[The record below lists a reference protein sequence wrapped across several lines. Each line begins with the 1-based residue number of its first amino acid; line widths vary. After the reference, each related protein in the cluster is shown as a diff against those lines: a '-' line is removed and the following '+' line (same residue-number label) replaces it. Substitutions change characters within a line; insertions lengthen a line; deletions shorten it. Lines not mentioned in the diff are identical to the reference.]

1 MRFSE
6 VQQKEIIEAES
17 GKFIGY
23 IIDAEVNEK
32 TGRIVSFQVAAPSK
46 KFLSFLQNDEII
58 RKILVEDILVI
69 GKDVI
74 LVRRISE

>member
-1 MRFSE
+1 MRFSD

-23 IIDAEVNEK
+23 IIDAEVDEQ
-32 TGRIVSFQVAAPSK
+32 TGKLVSFLVSEPK
-46 KFLSFLQNDEII
+46 KFLSFLQSDESV
-58 RKILVEDILVI
+58 RKVLIKDILVI

-74 LVRRISE
+74 LVKSLYE

>member
-6 VQQKEIIEAES
+6 VQQKEIIEAQT

-23 IIDAEVNEK
+23 IVDADVDEK
-32 TGRIVSFQVAAPSK
+32 TGKFISFHVAVPTNK
-46 KFLSFLQNDEII
+46 LLSFLKSDEII
-58 RKILVEDILVI
+58 KKILVEDILVI

>member
-17 GKFIGY
+17 GKFIGF
-23 IIDAEVNEK
+23 IIDAEVCEK
-32 TGRIVSFQVAAPSK
+32 TGKIIKFHVSTPK
-46 KFLSFLQNDEII
+46 KFLSIFQSDETV
-58 RKILVEDILVI
+58 RKINIEDILVI

-74 LVRRISE
+74 LVKTISE